1 MIRANR
7 RVMLFVSRCPLEGS
21 VGSPDKPS
29 EAKGDGYRDVRFVFD
44 RAAQRVLKRVGGLS
58 QSFGSV
64 TRNVFCL
71 AVEIFG
77 GPLTPIHG
85 SLDLPLRIASCA
97 THAFL
102 DRPAQIPGGAC
113 RSMLIHQTLAMSFSI
128 LMCSATLSPRGGN

>member
-1 MIRANR
+1 M
-7 RVMLFVSRCPLEGS
+7 
-21 VGSPDKPS
+21 GSPDKPS
-29 EAKGDGYRDVRFVFD
+29 EAKGDGYRNVRLVLD
-44 RAAQRVLKRVGGLS
+44 RAAQRILKRVGRPS

-77 GPLTPIHG
+77 GPLSPIHG

-113 RSMLIHQTLAMSFSI
+113 RSMLIHQTLSVFLFDFDPFPDAVNAEGINRRSI
-128 LMCSATLSPRGGN
+128 SCLAPRTSTLCHR